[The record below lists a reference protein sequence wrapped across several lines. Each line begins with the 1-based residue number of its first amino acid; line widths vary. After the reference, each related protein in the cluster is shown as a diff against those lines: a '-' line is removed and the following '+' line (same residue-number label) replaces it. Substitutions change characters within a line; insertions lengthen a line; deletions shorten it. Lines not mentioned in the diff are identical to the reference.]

1 MTEFNY
7 PSLLGPIT
15 IDTETHDPLLRRRGA
30 GWCYSRYGQNGG
42 RVVGIA
48 IKCHTFHG
56 YIPIAHVEGNEDRQ
70 KVIAWLNYELNKDPM
85 QEKIFFNAIYD
96 LGWLRSEG
104 VTVTGIVHDVAYQA
118 PLLDEYR
125 FNYSLDS
132 IAKDYLNAGKNE
144 KPLEEAAARLGIKNN
159 SKDNIK
165 MHMARLH
172 PNEVAPYAMGD
183 VEVTEGLFNL
193 FQPRIIQEDLKEV
206 YQLELDL
213 LPMLL
218 EMRMRGVHV
227 DIPKAEELQKKLI
240 KDEQDALDIISN
252 SGCGTFTSE
261 DVTKAAVLAKAFDK
275 MGMPYPTTEK
285 TKQPS
290 IKDSWLL
297 ANSSNPVCKAMY
309 DARKAHRIRSMFVEA
324 FVLDLSEGGKV
335 HPEFNP
341 LKSDKNTANAL
352 GVESSG
358 GKGTVGGRFSSSN
371 PNFQQIPSAEK
382 DPILGK
388 LVRSLFLPNPGERWG
403 SLDYS
408 SQEPRITVHF
418 AEKINAPKAR
428 EIGDKYR
435 EDPNTDFHTFT
446 RDLVRAI
453 LPDFDRKP
461 AKIIGLSLTYGMGG
475 GTLAERLGLSAE
487 ERELY
492 GRMVKMAGPE
502 AQTILDAFNE
512 GVPFINTLKKAV
524 ERKAKNAGYIVTP
537 IGRRFRFPFEPM
549 KDSDE
554 NYVLDNQ
561 GKRILLDG
569 DAGRAY
575 KRMYVNKALSRLIQ
589 GTAAEM
595 TKISLREM
603 WRAGICPLGT
613 VHDENNISYG
623 DEKTLRLSEEIMVT
637 SFPLTVPVVVDVEVG
652 PNWGEAK
659 KEEA

>member
-1 MTEFNY
+1 VSDFHY

-30 GWCYSRYGQNGG
+30 GWCYSRYGDNGG
-42 RVVGIA
+42 RVIGIA
-48 IKCHTFHG
+48 IKCESYHG
-56 YIPIAHVEGNEDRQ
+56 YIPIAHLEGNQDRQ
-70 KVIAWLNYELNKDPM
+70 KVIAWLNYELNKDRM

-125 FNYSLDS
+125 FNYSLDA
-132 IAKDYLNAGKNE
+132 IAKDYLGSGKNE
-144 KPLEEAAARLGIKNN
+144 KTLEEEAERLGIKNN

-165 MHMARLH
+165 MHLARLH
-172 PNEVAPYAMGD
+172 PDLVTPYAMGD
-183 VEVTEGLFNL
+183 VEVTERLFNL
-193 FQPRIIQEDLKEV
+193 FQPKIIKEDLKDV

-218 EMRMRGVHV
+218 EMRFRGVHV
-227 DIPKAEELQKKLI
+227 DIPKAEELQHKLI
-240 KDEQDALDIISN
+240 KDEQAALDIISN

-261 DVTKAAVLAKAFDK
+261 DITKAAVLAKAFDN
-275 MGMPYPTTEK
+275 MGMAYPITEI
-285 TKQPS
+285 TKKPS
-290 IKDSWLL
+290 IKDGWLL
-297 ANSSNPVCKAMY
+297 ANASNPVCKAMY

-324 FVLDLSEGGKV
+324 FVLDLSENGKV

-341 LKSDKNTANAL
+341 LKSDKNAANAI
-352 GVESSG
+352 GVESAG

-418 AEKINAPKAR
+418 AELIGAPKSK

-446 RDLVRAI
+446 RDLVRSI

-475 GTLAERLGLSAE
+475 GTLAERLGLPAE

-492 GRMVKMAGPE
+492 GRLVKMAGPE
-502 AQTILDAFNE
+502 AQTILDAFNQ
-512 GVPFINTLKKAV
+512 GVPFIQTLKKAV
-524 ERKAKNAGYIVTP
+524 ETKAKRAGFIITP
-537 IGRRFRFPFEPM
+537 TGRRFRFPFEPM
-549 KDSDE
+549 RDKDQIIIRDS
-554 NYVLDNQ
+554 NNSP
-561 GKRILLDG
+561 ILYDG
-569 DAGRAY
+569 EGGRNY

-623 DEKTLRLSEEIMVT
+623 DQKTLRLSEEIMVT

-652 PNWGEAK
+652 PNWGEAV
-659 KEEA
+659 KEEI